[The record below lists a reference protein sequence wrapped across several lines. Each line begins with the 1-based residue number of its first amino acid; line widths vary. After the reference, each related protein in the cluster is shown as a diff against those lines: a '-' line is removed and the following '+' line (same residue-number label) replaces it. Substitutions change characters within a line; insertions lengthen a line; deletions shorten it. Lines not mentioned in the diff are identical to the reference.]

1 MALHLTEVKAAGPP
15 RNECE
20 QLTDMWMAKM
30 DQTVNEFKV
39 QAIEKDRNQMT
50 AAL

>member
-1 MALHLTEVKAAGPP
+1 
-15 RNECE
+15 
-20 QLTDMWMAKM
+20 M

>member
-1 MALHLTEVKAAGPP
+1 MTLHLREVKAAGPQ

-20 QLTDMWMAKM
+20 QLTVMWTAKM

-39 QAIEKDRNQMT
+39 QAIEKDCSQTT